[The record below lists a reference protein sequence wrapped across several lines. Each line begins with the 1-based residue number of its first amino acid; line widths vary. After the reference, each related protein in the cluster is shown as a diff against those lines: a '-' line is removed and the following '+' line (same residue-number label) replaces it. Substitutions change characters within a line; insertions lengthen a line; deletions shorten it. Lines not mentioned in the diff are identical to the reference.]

1 MAEYPEA
8 LAQMA
13 RLLGEERLRS
23 APVEEVRSAVDEA
36 LPRLVDGLL
45 AEAVASD
52 DVTDRDSALAY
63 VHDRVRFL
71 QPLLRDD
78 QRELL
83 LKQLTESVASW

>member
-1 MAEYPEA
+1 MAENPEA
-8 LAQMA
+8 LAQIA

-23 APVEEVRSAVDEA
+23 ATVEEVRRAVDGGF
-36 LPRLVDGLL
+36 PRLVEGLL
-45 AEAVASD
+45 AEAGASD

-63 VHDRVRFL
+63 IHDRVRFL

-83 LKQLTESVASW
+83 LEELTESVASW